1 MTDECMSIQH
11 WWNNTMRAEVLKKPC
26 PIATLS
32 TTNPTRT
39 DLSLKICFSI
49 ESRQLSSWAMAW
61 PSDYKLEVSPLQ
73 TICLVIQE
81 QYYIYSN
88 IRQSLF
94 KMFNFQKNTYAIFL
108 LSYVITKQF
117 PTLQIIISGK
127 LFSSIYVN
135 MVVWIQKGLEESIS
149 TNGIQIYQDR
159 KCFVMF

>member
-1 MTDECMSIQH
+1 MTDECMSVQH
-11 WWNNTMRAEVLKKPC
+11 WWNDTVRAEVVEKPC

-73 TICLVIQE
+73 VMICLVIQE

-94 KMFNFQKNTYAIFL
+94 IMFNFQKNTDTIFL

-117 PTLQIIISGK
+117 PTFQLIISEK
-127 LFSSIYVN
+127 LLSSIYVN
-135 MVVWIQKGLEESIS
+135 VVVWIQKGLE
-149 TNGIQIYQDR
+149 
-159 KCFVMF
+159 